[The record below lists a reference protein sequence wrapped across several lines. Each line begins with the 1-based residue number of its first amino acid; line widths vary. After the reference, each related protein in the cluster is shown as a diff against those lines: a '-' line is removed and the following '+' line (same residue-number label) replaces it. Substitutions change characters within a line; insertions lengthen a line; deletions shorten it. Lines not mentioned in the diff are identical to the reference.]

1 MWLYRFAFRSIFPSQ
16 LQFVTTWS
24 WFTSSMD
31 IPHGSAQFACKVD
44 SSDLRK
50 FCAYFVCSDK
60 IKRKNELLLT
70 DYYCVMSENV
80 YLFRILVSSRCWDNP
95 LTDSSNRE
103 THNCTLNF
111 LHLNGFAKCLCHCLK
126 LEAYEWKLPS
136 AKKGLT
142 SFLGNFESLKSPTTY
157 S

>member
-1 MWLYRFAFRSIFPSQ
+1 
-16 LQFVTTWS
+16 
-24 WFTSSMD
+24 MD

-80 YLFRILVSSRCWDNP
+80 YLFRILVSSRC
-95 LTDSSNRE
+95 
-103 THNCTLNF
+103 
-111 LHLNGFAKCLCHCLK
+111 
-126 LEAYEWKLPS
+126 
-136 AKKGLT
+136 
-142 SFLGNFESLKSPTTY
+142 
-157 S
+157 